1 MRGEELLR
9 QMELVEPEYVEA
21 ADMAKG
27 YGKQRWIGWS
37 ALAACLCVAII
48 GAVSF
53 IQPKP
58 APPAP
63 NPGQSDIIRTDPDP
77 GEESLPQIERDIHLN
92 EPREVGSIIFN
103 EADTVMDASRQYIP
117 GYFTEPFDVAR
128 HSLLLPND
136 RASDMSFSGY
146 VGFNG
151 EGKPL
156 EAVITVTAPFLT
168 GDAVMRIAEDAPLR
182 YYDLSEEP
190 VVCTYNSVDVTAYMW
205 TMDASRITLN
215 AYYEING
222 YQIAIGYDTTADA
235 LIEAKMEFEV
245 LLDALT
251 SYEEG
256 TPDLKSIVPVVI
268 PEFFDRKLSLE
279 VARQDE
285 AFGAWMP
292 DEVPEGFTEESIR
305 RYKDQNSND
314 LSGLWTKGYDEL
326 SWRICFTDEEA
337 LSRLTS
343 AADTENYDLSL
354 YPIPRAQSVPDELR
368 QIVNDPIFLAEELTL
383 DVVKAR
389 AYKSGETGGSNGW
402 RMNFGVIYGDTIV
415 EVRAKGVDPEWVYR
429 QLSALAAE

>member
-27 YGKQRWIGWS
+27 RGKRHWIGWS

-53 IQPKP
+53 TQPQP
-58 APPAP
+58 APPTP
-63 NPGQSDIIRTDPDP
+63 DPGNSDIIRTDPDP
-77 GEESLPQIERDIHLN
+77 GEETLPKIERDIHLN

-103 EADTVMDASRQYIP
+103 KADMAMDASRKYIP
-117 GYFTEPFDVAR
+117 GYFTEPFDVTR

-136 RASDMSFSGY
+136 RRSDMSLSGY
-146 VGFNG
+146 VGFSG

-182 YYDLSEEP
+182 HYDLSEEP
-190 VVCTYNSVDVTAYMW
+190 VVCTYNGVDVTAYVW
-205 TMDASRITLN
+205 AMDETEVSLS

-222 YQIAIGYDTTADA
+222 YQIAIGYDTTVDA
-235 LIEAKMEFEV
+235 LAEAKTEFEV

-251 SYEEG
+251 SFEEG
-256 TPDLKSIVPVVI
+256 MPDLKSIVPVVI

-279 VARQDE
+279 EARLDE

-292 DEVPEGFTEESIR
+292 DEVPEGFTEELIR

-314 LSGLWTKGYDEL
+314 LSGLWTKGYNEL
-326 SWRICFTDEEA
+326 SWRICFSDEEA

-343 AADTENYDLSL
+343 AADAENYDLSL
-354 YPIPRAQSVPDELR
+354 YPMVISLRKPD
-368 QIVNDPIFLAEELTL
+368 
-383 DVVKAR
+383 
-389 AYKSGETGGSNGW
+389 
-402 RMNFGVIYGDTIV
+402 
-415 EVRAKGVDPEWVYR
+415 
-429 QLSALAAE
+429 SAATPSA